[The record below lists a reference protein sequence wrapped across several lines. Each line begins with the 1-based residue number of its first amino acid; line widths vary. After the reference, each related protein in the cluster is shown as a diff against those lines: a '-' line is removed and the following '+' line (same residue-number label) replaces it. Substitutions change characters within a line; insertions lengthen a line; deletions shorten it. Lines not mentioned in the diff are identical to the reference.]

1 MSRVAAGR
9 LWLLLVQILYDLS
22 HFLKILICSKTL
34 PGPGCLN
41 IQTPLSRCAAQL
53 LQVLVLAPL
62 WQSPLNNARCV
73 HKWPQSIPVKL
84 LLPSSASLSAMN
96 NNVQPIKGN
105 SGGGYF
111 SVKWNSAESKV
122 SVIQTQ
128 IRFIQDLCTK
138 DQHNEAKQSRSVLS
152 SFRFKLILLG

>member
-9 LWLLLVQILYDLS
+9 LWFLLVQILYDLS

-41 IQTPLSRCAAQL
+41 VQTPLSRCAAQL
-53 LQVLVLAPL
+53 LQVWSSL
-62 WQSPLNNARCV
+62 WQSQLNNGRCV

-105 SGGGYF
+105 SGGGDF
-111 SVKWNSAESKV
+111 SVKWNSVKSKV
-122 SVIQTQ
+122 SVIQTH

-138 DQHNEAKQSRSVLS
+138 DQHNEAKQNRSVLS
-152 SFRFKLILLG
+152 SFRFKLRFFS

>member
-1 MSRVAAGR
+1 MLCTFV
-9 LWLLLVQILYDLS
+9 V
-22 HFLKILICSKTL
+22 
-34 PGPGCLN
+34 N
-41 IQTPLSRCAAQL
+41 
-53 LQVLVLAPL
+53 
-62 WQSPLNNARCV
+62 
-73 HKWPQSIPVKL
+73 KWPQSIPVKL
-84 LLPSSASLSAMN
+84 LLPSFASLSAMN

-105 SGGGYF
+105 SGGGDF

-152 SFRFKLILLG
+152 SFMFKLILSG